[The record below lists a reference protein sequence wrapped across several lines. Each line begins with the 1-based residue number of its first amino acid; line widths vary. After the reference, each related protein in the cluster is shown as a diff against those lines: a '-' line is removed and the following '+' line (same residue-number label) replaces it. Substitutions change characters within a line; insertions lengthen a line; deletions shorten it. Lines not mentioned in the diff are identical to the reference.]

1 MKRKDNMVARRIAVI
16 DIGSNSVRMMVAD
29 VGGEGIKPLYRNLN
43 TTRLYK
49 DISQEYILNDES
61 MQRTVDA
68 IAAYVKIA
76 DEHSADEIYMFATAA
91 VRSAKNKA
99 DFVSMVKEKT
109 KIIPEIVSE
118 EKEAEMAFAG
128 VGLKGAC
135 GVIDI
140 GGASTEIAIGLDGS
154 VQSAGSAKIGAV
166 KCMELLKDDKNLNM
180 IEELAEAIIANELGE
195 EISSARGKK
204 DIKWYGVGGTIT
216 TMAAMLRNL
225 EVYDSEI
232 INHTEISYEE
242 LSAMIK
248 KLQGMDVEERKGIP
262 GLQPKRA
269 DIIVYGLCIL
279 KIVMKTCG
287 IAKITAS
294 DNDNL
299 AGYINLLLKEI

>member
-1 MKRKDNMVARRIAVI
+1 MVARRIAVI

-49 DISQEYILNDES
+49 DISQEYILSDES
-61 MQRTVDA
+61 MIRTVGA
-68 IAAYVKIA
+68 IAEYVQIA
-76 DEHSADEIYMFATAA
+76 DENSADEIYMFATAA

-99 DFVSMVKEKT
+99 DFVSLVKEKV
-109 KIIPEIVSE
+109 KIVPEIVSE

-128 VGLKGAC
+128 VGVNGAC

-140 GGASTEIAIGLDGS
+140 GGASTEIAIGLDGL
-154 VQSAGSAKIGAV
+154 VQAAGSAKIGAV
-166 KCMELLKDDKNLNM
+166 KCMELLKDDRDLNK
-180 IEELAEAIIANELGE
+180 IEELAESIIANELKE
-195 EISSARGKK
+195 EISSARDRK
-204 DIKWYGVGGTIT
+204 DIRWYGVGGTIT
-216 TMAAMLRNL
+216 TMAAMLKNL
-225 EVYDSEI
+225 EKYDSAI
-232 INHTEISYEE
+232 INQTEISYEE
-242 LSAMIK
+242 LIRMIN
-248 KLQGMDVEERKGIP
+248 KLQEMDVEERKKIP

-299 AGYINLLLKEI
+299 AGYINLLLKET